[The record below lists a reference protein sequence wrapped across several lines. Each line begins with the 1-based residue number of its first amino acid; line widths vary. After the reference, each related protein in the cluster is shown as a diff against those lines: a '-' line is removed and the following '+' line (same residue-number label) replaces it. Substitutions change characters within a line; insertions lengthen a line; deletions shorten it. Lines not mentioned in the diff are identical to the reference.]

1 LYIKYV
7 GGKNWIEQNFY
18 PERSRKLS
26 IKDASYQHRRSAVN
40 HKPRLSPR
48 RFLQITLDSGRFH
61 GKLVASNRST
71 LELAEKM
78 KWKYIGNRTGDAT
91 KGEVYIVEIYDA
103 MEKYA
108 KEDMPQFI
116 NVIVIQPPTPRNN
129 LLRMK
134 VGDTIKI
141 CNPYYEMMK
150 YSHPGFVPV
159 KE

>member
-1 LYIKYV
+1 
-7 GGKNWIEQNFY
+7 
-18 PERSRKLS
+18 
-26 IKDASYQHRRSAVN
+26 
-40 HKPRLSPR
+40 
-48 RFLQITLDSGRFH
+48 
-61 GKLVASNRST
+61 
-71 LELAEKM
+71 M

-116 NVIVIQPPTPRNN
+116 NVIVIHPPTPRNN
-129 LLRMK
+129 LFRMK